1 MVERQRPRLA
11 RGGRVAI
18 VAHCAAARGTCVGG
32 LRLAQCRRSRVT
44 LGRARFRMA
53 EGSTRRVNVQLTPS
67 ARRLVGHR
75 RRVCAIATAR
85 SRRAAPPPSAVEVNV
100 ALTLL
105 A

>member
-1 MVERQRPRLA
+1 
-11 RGGRVAI
+11 
-18 VAHCAAARGTCVGG
+18 
-32 LRLAQCRRSRVT
+32 
-44 LGRARFRMA
+44 MA
-53 EGSTRRVNVQLTPS
+53 EGSTRRVNVRLTPG
-67 ARRLVGHR
+67 ARRLVAHR